1 VLDDVSSSTPIA
13 TSFAT
18 APVAR
23 PVLSYALRLRG
34 IRVQSHVGVSDSERA
49 QPQEL
54 RVMVDLELAGAHYP
68 SADELEQAADYAEIV
83 RTSAEL
89 ARESSYRLLET
100 FALRLARRLG
110 NRWPAAERVRVAV
123 TKAKVPVLPPT
134 DQATVEVR
142 LGKSFT

>member
-1 VLDDVSSSTPIA
+1 LLDDVSSSPPIA

-18 APVAR
+18 AAV
-23 PVLSYALRLRG
+23 VLSYALRLRG
-34 IRVQSHVGVSDSERA
+34 MRVQSHVGVSDAERA
-49 QPQEL
+49 HPQEL
-54 RVMVDLELAGAHYP
+54 LVMVDLELAGTHYP

-83 RTSAEL
+83 RASAEV
-89 ARESSYRLLET
+89 ARERSYRLLET

-123 TKAKVPVLPPT
+123 TKAKVPVLPPA
-134 DQATVEVR
+134 DEAIVEVC